1 MPRMQTAGQN
11 LPILD
16 LAHRLEPQQ
25 FLSFLVA
32 ILLLLLAIMI
42 AVALWS
48 RAHRL
53 RRRGRELD
61 DQQWKE
67 ILLQRFAE
75 LEKEINK
82 SD

>member
-1 MPRMQTAGQN
+1 MQTAVQN
-11 LPILD
+11 LTILD

-25 FLSFLVA
+25 LLSFLVA
-32 ILLLLLAIMI
+32 ILLLLLAVLI
-42 AVALWS
+42 AVAVWS

-75 LEKEINK
+75 LEKEISK